1 MKRTKTRKSVRGRF
15 FALFLLTCAGTI
27 ALCLL
32 ALNLLFEPYSVH
44 VKEQSLYETA
54 AMLNAAADDDSL
66 YTDAFAE
73 QVNEMAER
81 NNIRLIVLDEDATL
95 VRAAAP
101 DAEQLGRRLW
111 ERLIDADA
119 SSFPKDGERII
130 LETERAASGDGYIE
144 AFGFLN
150 NGNVFLMQTPLSG
163 IRDSVRLANR
173 FMLAVGGIAVLI
185 GALVAWY
192 SSYWAGIFELEDR
205 NRRLEEDLEA
215 GRRLEAERR
224 SFLSD
229 VTHELKT
236 PIALI
241 RGYAEGLRDG
251 VCDETRGREEYLS
264 VILDETEK
272 MNRMVKELTAL
283 NQLESGADAYT
294 PGVFDLSAMVQN
306 FLKSADILTKS
317 SHASVRFSGEDG
329 VMVYAD
335 EYRTEE
341 MLQNYFNNAL
351 QHLSGERVIEVR
363 LSGTDAGKVRVSV
376 FNTGDPVPEDSLPH
390 LFEKFY
396 KADPARAR
404 DYGGSGIGL
413 AIVKAIQEQANEA
426 YGVENFDNG
435 VLFWFDVCPAGAQTA
450 RGEA

>member
-1 MKRTKTRKSVRGRF
+1 M
-15 FALFLLTCAGTI
+15 FLLTCAGTI

-32 ALNLLFEPYSVH
+32 ALNVLFEPYSVH
-44 VKEQSLYETA
+44 VKEKSLREAA
-54 AMLNAAADDDSL
+54 AMLNAAADDGSL
-66 YTDAFAE
+66 YTDAFADRI
-73 QVNEMAER
+73 NEIADR
-81 NNIRLIVLDEDATL
+81 SNIRLIVLDEDATL

-119 SSFPKDGERII
+119 ASFPAEGERII
-130 LETERAASGDGYIE
+130 LETERLSTGDGYIE

-173 FMLAVGGIAVLI
+173 FMLIVGGIAVLI

-192 SSYWAGIFELEDR
+192 SSYWAGIFELEDK

-215 GRRLEAERR
+215 GRKLEAERR

-294 PGVFDLSAMVQN
+294 PEVFDLSAMVQN

-317 SHASVRFSGEDG
+317 SHASVRFSGADG
-329 VMVYAD
+329 IMVYAD

-351 QHLSGERVIEVR
+351 HHLSGERVIEVR
-363 LSGTDAGKVRVSV
+363 LSGTGAGKVRVSV
-376 FNTGDPVPEDSLPH
+376 FNTGDPVPEESLPH

-413 AIVKAIQEQANEA
+413 AIVKAIQEQAHEA

-435 VLFWFDVCPAGAQTA
+435 VLFWFDVCPADAQTV